1 MPVEM
6 GLRRIIISEIHEQQ
20 VIVLKELEGDRSF
33 SIQIGIFEATSIDRK
48 IKKIPS
54 PRPLTHDLLC
64 QTITSL
70 GGELQE
76 IQINELKDKT
86 YFATLKIRQD
96 GKFVKI
102 DCRPSDAIALAVTMS
117 VPIFV
122 YEEVLEQIS
131 EDI

>member
-6 GLRRIIISEIHEQQ
+6 TLRRIIISEIHEQQ
-20 VIVLKELEGDRSF
+20 VIALKEVDGDRNF

-48 IKKIPS
+48 IKKILS

-64 QTITSL
+64 KTILSL
-70 GGELQE
+70 GGDLQQ
-76 IQINELKDKT
+76 IQITELKDKT
-86 YFATLKIRQD
+86 YFAQLKIKQNE
-96 GKFVKI
+96 KFIEI
-102 DCRPSDAIALAVTMS
+102 DCRPSDAIAIAVTMD

-122 YEEVLEQIS
+122 SEEVLIQAN

>member
-64 QTITSL
+64 QTITNLGENFKKSKLMNLRTKPISPHLRSGKMGSL
-70 GGELQE
+70 
-76 IQINELKDKT
+76 
-86 YFATLKIRQD
+86 
-96 GKFVKI
+96 
-102 DCRPSDAIALAVTMS
+102 
-117 VPIFV
+117 
-122 YEEVLEQIS
+122 
-131 EDI
+131 

>member
-54 PRPLTHDLLC
+54 PRPLSHDLLC
-64 QTITSL
+64 QTLTSL

-76 IQINELKDKT
+76 TQINELKEIDKR
-86 YFATLKIRQD
+86 L
-96 GKFVKI
+96 
-102 DCRPSDAIALAVTMS
+102 
-117 VPIFV
+117 
-122 YEEVLEQIS
+122 
-131 EDI
+131 